1 MELAEITLNIFLILG
16 GMAFVLFIVL
26 LICLWRYATIH
37 FEDRSDVE
45 DSIIADVKNNPQI

>member
-1 MELAEITLNIFLILG
+1 VELAEITLNIFLILG